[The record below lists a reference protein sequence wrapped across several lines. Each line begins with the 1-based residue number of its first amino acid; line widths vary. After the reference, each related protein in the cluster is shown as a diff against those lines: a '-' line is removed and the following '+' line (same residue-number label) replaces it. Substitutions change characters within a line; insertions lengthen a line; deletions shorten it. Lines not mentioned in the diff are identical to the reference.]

1 MERGRARIGTSGW
14 VYPHWRGTFYP
25 AGVPQGDWLAFYA
38 RRFPT
43 VEVNRTFYG
52 LPKPA
57 HVARWA
63 RAVPEGFRFAIK
75 GSRLLTHTARLRDP
89 GRAIGRLLD
98 VLSPLGDKRG
108 PLLLQFPPG
117 RVPPPERLRETARA
131 CPPGLAVA
139 VELRAAEAPGE
150 VRETLR
156 ELGWTLVVH
165 DHAAGGGAREVTA
178 PFAYL
183 RFHGPGGE
191 YRGEY
196 GVEGLRPWAGWIG
209 ELLEQGLDAYAYFNN
224 DAGGAAP
231 RDATRLI
238 GLLGGETSPG

>member
-1 MERGRARIGTSGW
+1 MGSARAWIGTSGW
-14 VYPHWRGTFYP
+14 AYPHWRETFYP
-25 AGVPQGDWLAFYA
+25 AGVPQHEWLAFYA
-38 RRFPT
+38 RRFQT

-52 LPKPA
+52 LPKPQ
-57 HVARWA
+57 HVAGWA
-63 RAVPEGFRFAIK
+63 RAVPEGFRFAVK

-89 GRAIGRLLD
+89 AGRLGRLLEA
-98 VLSPLGDKRG
+98 LAPLGAKRG

-117 RVPPPERLRETARA
+117 WAPSPERLRETARA
-131 CPPGLAVA
+131 CPRGLAVA
-139 VELRAAEAPGE
+139 VELRGTEAPGE

-165 DHAAGGGAREVTA
+165 DHAAGGSAREVTG

-183 RFHGPGGE
+183 RFHGPGGG

-196 GVEGLRPWAGWIG
+196 GVEGLRPWARWIKTVLG
-209 ELLEQGLDAYAYFNN
+209 QGLEVYAYFNN

-231 RDATRLI
+231 RDAARLI
-238 GLLGGETSPG
+238 GLLDGGTAPG